1 MNMKQIDCVLE
12 LSQTLNFRRAA
23 EHLYISQPSL
33 TYQVQSLE
41 AEIGFLIFE
50 RSGKGAV
57 LTPAGKQFCH
67 RLHHIKKELQ
77 TAVEQGQNMSSRYT
91 EGLNLCIPFRA
102 SFYLLPQVM
111 RKFAEVMPKVAL
123 NIAFIYENSRVDSF
137 LRGEHDILFA
147 GETELNRFPNV
158 KTAPLFESRF
168 YLVVRHDDLLAGK
181 KLITEKD
188 LSGRTFIIGGD
199 SPPKLT
205 AIQNRILNQG
215 GIETINSHNL
225 NTALTYVAA
234 GMGICVAP
242 GISNDHNGEF
252 AWIPFDCPERM
263 DCVLGYHKDDRREST
278 RSFIRISQAAYQN
291 AAGLDL

>member
-1 MNMKQIDCVLE
+1 MTTKQIDCVLE
-12 LSQTLNFRRAA
+12 LSHTLNFSRAA

-33 TYQVQSLE
+33 TYQIQSLE
-41 AEIGFLIFE
+41 NEIGFAVFE

-57 LTPAGKQFCH
+57 LTPAGKQFCL

-77 TAVEQGQNMSSRYT
+77 TAIEQGQNMSSRYT
-91 EGLNLCIPFRA
+91 EGLNLCLPFRA
-102 SFYLLPQVM
+102 CFYLLPQVM
-111 RKFAEVMPKVAL
+111 QKFGEVMPSVAL
-123 NIAFIYENSRVDSF
+123 NISFIYENSRIDSF

-147 GETELNRFPNV
+147 GRTELNRFPNV

-168 YLVVRHDDLLAGK
+168 YLVARHDDILAEK
-181 KLITEKD
+181 ELITEED
-188 LSGRTFIIGGD
+188 FAGRTLIIGGD

-205 AIQNRILNQG
+205 AIQTRILNRG
-215 GIETINSHNL
+215 GIETVNSHNL

-263 DCVLGYHKDDRREST
+263 ECVLGFHKDDRREST
-278 RSFIRISQAAYQN
+278 RNFIRISQDAYQN
-291 AAGLDL
+291 AGGLDL

>member
-33 TYQVQSLE
+33 TYQIQSLE

-77 TAVEQGQNMSSRYT
+77 TAIEQGQNMSSRYT

-137 LRGEHDILFA
+137 LRSMISCS
-147 GETELNRFPNV
+147 P
-158 KTAPLFESRF
+158 
-168 YLVVRHDDLLAGK
+168 
-181 KLITEKD
+181 EK
-188 LSGRTFIIGGD
+188 R
-199 SPPKLT
+199 
-205 AIQNRILNQG
+205 N
-215 GIETINSHNL
+215 
-225 NTALTYVAA
+225 
-234 GMGICVAP
+234 
-242 GISNDHNGEF
+242 
-252 AWIPFDCPERM
+252 
-263 DCVLGYHKDDRREST
+263 
-278 RSFIRISQAAYQN
+278 
-291 AAGLDL
+291 